1 MGKSSGGVRGGGA
14 SKVSLDVYSPA
25 LNSAIADTERQI
37 RTRKTEKLVAIGED
51 GEIVFSKS
59 GTSDRVRFTAVEIGL
74 MSGKN
79 LVLTHNHPLERANRY
94 RIGSSFSPDDFGM
107 AVRTNAREVRAVTER
122 YTFSVKRPQSG
133 WGVTREE
140 LRWKAMSIEDRVIS
154 GLQVYIKNYKGDKN
168 VARGRAEELAGH
180 LITKELSKLYGWKY
194 KRTKL

>member
-1 MGKSSGGVRGGGA
+1 MGKSSGGVRGP
-14 SKVSLDVYSPA
+14 KVSLDTYKPTLKA
-25 LNSAIADTERQI
+25 AIVETESKI
-37 RTRKTEKLVAIGED
+37 RKRKTEKLVALGEN
-51 GEIVFSKS
+51 GEVVFSKS
-59 GTSDRVRFTAVEIGL
+59 GTSDRVRFTADEISL
-74 MSGKN
+74 MTGKN

-94 RIGSSFSPDDFGM
+94 QIGSSFSPDDFGM

-133 WGVTREE
+133 WGVTRDE
-140 LRWKAMSIEDRVIS
+140 LKLKAWSIETRVIS
-154 GLQVYIKNYKGDKN
+154 DLEVYIKNYKGDKN